1 MDIPTSLTDKLA
13 AVNVL
18 LGAISESPVNS
29 LDDNESVDKDSAL
42 FVLDEVDLAVQSE
55 GWNFNREYCF
65 PLTVDTDGNL
75 PLPRETLRA
84 IMVSGFTSKRT
95 VERAGKVYNQ
105 TDHTFTWPS
114 GDYKADLTVRL
125 AWEDM
130 WEVARRYITIRA
142 AQLFQARVQGAQ
154 VVAQITNLEVEV
166 ARKVLEQY
174 EDASAQHNQINDSS
188 DVGRTIF
195 GRGVRRRV

>member
-1 MDIPTSLTDKLA
+1 MDLPTDLTDKLA
-13 AVNVL
+13 AVNIL

-55 GWNFNREYCF
+55 GWNFNREFCF
-65 PLTVDTDGNL
+65 PLTVNTDGNL
-75 PLPRETLRA
+75 VLPRETLRA
-84 IMVSGFTSKRT
+84 VMVSGCTSKRT
-95 VERAGKVYNQ
+95 VERGGKIYNQ

-114 GDYKADLTVRL
+114 GDYKADLTIRL
-125 AWEDM
+125 AWEDI

-174 EDASAQHNQINDSS
+174 EDASHTHNQISDSS
-188 DVGRTIF
+188 SAANSIF
-195 GRGVRRRV
+195 GRGVRRRL